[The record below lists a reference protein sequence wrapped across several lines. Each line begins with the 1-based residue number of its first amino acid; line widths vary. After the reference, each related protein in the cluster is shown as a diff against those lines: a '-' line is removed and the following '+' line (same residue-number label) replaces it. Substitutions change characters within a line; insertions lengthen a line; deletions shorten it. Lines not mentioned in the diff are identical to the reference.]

1 MMNKKTG
8 ERMWSQVTFTRPAP
22 QASENII
29 TSVPTA
35 AEAAALFSKE
45 TD

>member
-1 MMNKKTG
+1 MISRKTG
-8 ERMWSQVTFTRPAP
+8 DRMWSQVTFTRPAP

-35 AEAAALFSKE
+35 TEAVALFSKSE
-45 TD
+45 D